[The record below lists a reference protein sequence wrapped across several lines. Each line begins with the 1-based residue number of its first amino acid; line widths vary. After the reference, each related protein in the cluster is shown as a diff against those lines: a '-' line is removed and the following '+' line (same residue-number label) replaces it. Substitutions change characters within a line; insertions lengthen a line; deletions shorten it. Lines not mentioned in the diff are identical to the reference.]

1 MEGRKGRERKRKR
14 KKEKRIE
21 KESGFNSISFL
32 YDPMRMLPLFSEGSH
47 LINKFH
53 NKSY

>member
-1 MEGRKGRERKRKR
+1 MGVEEWKGGREEKE
-14 KKEKRIE
+14 KEKRIE

-32 YDPMRMLPLFSEGSH
+32 YDPMGMLPLFSEGSH